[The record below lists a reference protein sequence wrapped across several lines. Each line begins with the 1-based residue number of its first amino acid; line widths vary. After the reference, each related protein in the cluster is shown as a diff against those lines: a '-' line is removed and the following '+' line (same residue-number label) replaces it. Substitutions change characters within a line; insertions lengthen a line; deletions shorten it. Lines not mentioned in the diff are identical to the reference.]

1 MKKLLLSLILS
12 VCALS
17 VSAQSVQ
24 EIMDRYVEEAGLA
37 NFDLNDPDMS
47 VRMVMTMSVQG
58 QDIPMDIIMEG
69 QEKFRV
75 EMSAMGNDILMV
87 RNGDNGWM
95 KMGAMTQALH
105 AEALEQQSKQ
115 TNILS
120 GLQFDLSQF
129 DSKYLGEEDGMQKV
143 ELVNKSDKIK
153 AVLFMDKAT
162 GLISK
167 MEATLTEEQG
177 AEMAGKTVTTA
188 LSNYEDF
195 DGMKVPTLWTISIED
210 MPQGN
215 SSVTITEL
223 ELDYP
228 VAAWMFAEP
237 TAE

>member
-17 VSAQSVQ
+17 ASAQSVQ
-24 EIMDRYVEEAGLA
+24 EIMDRYVEETGLA
-37 NFDLNDPDMS
+37 NFDLSDPDMS
-47 VRMVMTMSVQG
+47 VRMVMKFSVAG
-58 QDIPMDIIMEG
+58 QEIPMDAIIQG
-69 QEKFRV
+69 TEKFRI
-75 EMSAMGNDILMV
+75 EMSAMGQDMLMV

-95 KMGAMTQALH
+95 KMGAMVQALP
-105 AEALEQQSKQ
+105 AEALNQQAQQ
-115 TNILS
+115 TNLLS

-129 DSKYLGEEDGMQKV
+129 DSKYLGEEDGMQKI
-143 ELVNKSDKIK
+143 ELVKKADKTK

-167 MEATLTEEQG
+167 MEATLEENAG
-177 AEMAGKTVTTA
+177 PAAGKTVTTT
-188 LSNYEDF
+188 LSDYEDF
-195 DGMKVPTLWTISIED
+195 DGMKVPTVWAVNIEGMPEGNTSI
-210 MPQGN
+210 
-215 SSVTITEL
+215 VVAEL